1 MKPTPTHVISAVLCA
16 VAPCHGFVPSSSLSS
31 FSSIGGQGEGAA
43 AAAAGF
49 DGQAHESLGHGHGH
63 GHGQA
68 SATGRAAPTPKPSS
82 RVQMGLRSAT
92 KKSWRRVRGGVAQQD
107 RSDKE
112 LKEGIANFYDKS
124 SSIWEDMWGEH
135 MHHGY
140 YVEGNRPKN
149 MEDHR
154 AAQRF
159 MIGRSLE
166 WAGVQEGS
174 AAPKTGVDIGC
185 GVGGSSRQISRRFG
199 TSMTGISLS
208 PVQVGRAKALSE
220 EAGLA
225 EKCKFQVAD
234 ALDTPFEEGS
244 FDLVWSMESGE
255 HMPHKPKFV
264 GELVRICAPG
274 GRVLVVTWCH
284 RDLEEGETALTPKEE
299 KLLGK
304 INKAYYLP
312 RWCSTAD
319 YVKYFEDE
327 GLVDIKRADWTDNI
341 QASSFWPAVIR
352 SSVSLKG
359 IFGLIKSGP
368 VTIRGAIAML
378 LMVRGYKMGLVKFAL
393 ITGRKP

>member
-1 MKPTPTHVISAVLCA
+1 MKTAVPVHALWAGFCA
-16 VAPCHGFVPSSSLSS
+16 LSPCHAFVPSSSLPS
-31 FSSIGGQGEGAA
+31 FGGHAGVDDRTAASVDRYGYGAA
-43 AAAAGF
+43 G
-49 DGQAHESLGHGHGH
+49 
-63 GHGQA
+63 
-68 SATGRAAPTPKPSS
+68 SARGKGRGRAAPS
-82 RVQMGLRSAT
+82 RRRAQGDVSMGLRSAAKNT
-92 KKSWRRVRGGVAQQD
+92 WKRARGGGKGNT
-107 RSDKE
+107 RSDDE

-124 SSIWEDMWGEH
+124 SGIWEDMWGEH

-140 YVEGNRPKN
+140 YVQGVKPKN
-149 MEDHR
+149 MEHHR

-166 WAGVQEGS
+166 WAGVEEGG

-185 GVGGSSRQISRRFG
+185 GVGGSSRAISRRYG

-220 EAGLA
+220 AAGLGD
-225 EKCKFQVAD
+225 KCKFQVAD
-234 ALDTPFEEGS
+234 ALNTPFETDS

-255 HMPHKPKFV
+255 HMPYKPKFV
-264 GELVRICAPG
+264 GELARICAPG

-284 RDLEEGETALTPKEE
+284 RDLEEGETELTPKEE
-299 KLLGK
+299 KLLAK

-341 QASSFWPAVIR
+341 QNFWPAVIR
-352 SSVSLKG
+352 SSLSFQGVV
-359 IFGLIKSGP
+359 GLLKSGP
-368 VTIRGAIAML
+368 VTIRGAVAML
-378 LMVRGYKMGLVKFAL
+378 LMVRGYKRGLVKFAL
-393 ITGRKP
+393 ITGKKP